1 MELSSKYREI
11 EGLAGIFKLKDLI
24 LRPSQERPWVIP
36 KNMLFYIIESFEE
49 GIIMSL
55 NLPFQQVLEAA
66 DHLSKDEQKKLI
78 LILKQ
83 KLAQESEEAMAQ
95 DQERSREEFAAGLCK
110 PTTPEQLTRELFE

>member
-1 MELSSKYREI
+1 MAS
-11 EGLAGIFKLKDLI
+11 IFKLKELI

-36 KNMLFYIIESFEE
+36 KNMLLYGIEFFEE

>member
-1 MELSSKYREI
+1 M
-11 EGLAGIFKLKDLI
+11 LI
-24 LRPSQERPWVIP
+24 LNQGILE
-36 KNMLFYIIESFEE
+36 K

-78 LILKQ
+78 LMLKQ
-83 KLAQESEEAMAQ
+83 KLAQESEDAISQ
-95 DQERSREEFAAGLCK
+95 DQQRSREEFASGLCQ

>member
-1 MELSSKYREI
+1 MKE
-11 EGLAGIFKLKDLI
+11 LI
-24 LRPSQERPWVIP
+24 LRPSQEGPWVIP
-36 KNMLFYIIESFEE
+36 KNMLFYIIESFED

>member
-1 MELSSKYREI
+1 
-11 EGLAGIFKLKDLI
+11 
-24 LRPSQERPWVIP
+24 
-36 KNMLFYIIESFEE
+36 
-49 GIIMSL
+49 MSL

-83 KLAQESEEAMAQ
+83 KLAQESEEAEEAMAQ
-95 DQERSREEFAAGLCK
+95 DQESSLEEFAAGLCK